1 MWAEVRLVSR
11 EMGVVSREV
20 GVVSREVGVA
30 YREGKCHTKEKE
42 RQGQRWCGDKEGG
55 IQL

>member
-1 MWAEVRLVSR
+1 MRLVSR

-42 RQGQRWCGDKEGG
+42 RQGQR
-55 IQL
+55 

>member
-1 MWAEVRLVSR
+1 MRLVSR
-11 EMGVVSREV
+11 ELGVVSREV

-42 RQGQRWCGDKEGG
+42 RQGQR
-55 IQL
+55 